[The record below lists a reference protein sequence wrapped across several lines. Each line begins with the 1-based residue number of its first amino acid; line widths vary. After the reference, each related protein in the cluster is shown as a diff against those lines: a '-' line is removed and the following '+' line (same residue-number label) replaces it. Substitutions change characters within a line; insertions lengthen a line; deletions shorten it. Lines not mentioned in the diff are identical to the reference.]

1 MHCSHIWSNCIRAI
15 NRHTHTDTLIRP
27 SDLLCKWT
35 IRDDRWPNKPIV
47 MREHI
52 KHQRNADAKLNT
64 TAWNNNKQHM
74 LQWLRSA
81 TSVTSTSFYSCFF
94 FFSFF
99 VHSIC
104 VGYFTLN
111 VTAHIFRE
119 RIKQRVFSS
128 TYDAFFFVYVCYSI
142 EPVLDRV
149 LLTRVRPIQFKLI
162 YNSFDSVRWIKPKK
176 KTTINLISHSIHLD
190 IFIMSSWNNCIYALL
205 LLISDSLQSDK

>member
-1 MHCSHIWSNCIRAI
+1 MC
-15 NRHTHTDTLIRP
+15 
-27 SDLLCKWT
+27 
-35 IRDDRWPNKPIV
+35 
-47 MREHI
+47 EHI
-52 KHQRNADAKLNT
+52 NT
-64 TAWNNNKQHM
+64 SAMRTQSLTLPHETTINNTCYNDYDQQ
-74 LQWLRSA
+74 LQLLLHHFIL
-81 TSVTSTSFYSCFF
+81 VFF
-94 FFSFF
+94 FLLFF

-128 TYDAFFFVYVCYSI
+128 TYDAFFSVYVCYSI

-190 IFIMSSWNNCIYALL
+190 IFIMSS
-205 LLISDSLQSDK
+205 